1 MPPSKHGHW
10 PESAGSSLSQF
21 IGHEPYKI
29 GNRTLSVTEGN
40 LVDCPTEALVCYASS
55 SLALHSMIASKLVEV
70 GGSVI
75 RSDSAK
81 HIPTQIGHAIVLTA
95 GKLPAR
101 YIIVGITNH
110 IKSAPTIA
118 HIRAS
123 VQAVLQQAAQ
133 LELRSLALPTIRVS
147 KQISPTDALLA
158 TLAPIVDHL
167 SGPTSIDHIALV
179 IDDSDDFPLLNNY
192 LSTCLNRLQQAA
204 RLRAPLLA
212 LRASET
218 KLLESKAL
226 LQSINLWQN
235 DEILEQIYQ
244 TQLRLNKELLAL
256 LQAQQDEQQSHWQA
270 SHQVEIDLVNEQI
283 ARLNYLLSSE
293 KERQIS
299 A

>member
-218 KLLESKAL
+218 KLLES
-226 LQSINLWQN
+226 
-235 DEILEQIYQ
+235 YQ